1 MSIKDKIIDY
11 NFQKE
16 DADYWLEI
24 KGEQKYLEF
33 VKLLEDTKIPI
44 KWESLDALFR
54 YDKRL
59 LINCFKY
66 LSFYEEFLRAQI
78 WNISQVNYKRLE
90 NKCLLEVIEEVINL
104 EGKIIS
110 NKFNLQCLKVNKIYI
125 NYLRNRVMHNKI
137 ILNSIKD
144 KKGISEILTV
154 FQDCL
159 PESYKNGF
167 TSDIND
173 CCKGLNLDE
182 KLIIKI

>member
-11 NFQKE
+11 NSHKE
-16 DADYWLEI
+16 DADHWIEI

-33 VKLLEDTKIPI
+33 IKLLQDNKIPI
-44 KWESLDALFR
+44 EQESLDALFR

-78 WNISQVNYKRLE
+78 WNISQVNYKKLE
-90 NKCLLEVIEEVINL
+90 DKYLLVVIEEIINL
-104 EGKIIS
+104 EDKI
-110 NKFNLQCLKVNKIYI
+110 KYKRFNLQCLKENKTYI

-137 ILNSIKD
+137 ILNSIKE
-144 KKGISEILTV
+144 KKDIREILTT
-154 FQDCL
+154 FKDCL
-159 PESYKNGF
+159 PETYKNGF
-167 TSDIND
+167 TSDINN

-182 KLIIKI
+182 KLIIKL